1 MCQPIDAIISE
12 MLNQLKA
19 YGVSV
24 STLEQKEVRYC
35 RPILTF
41 FKERHCPFYSR
52 SLLDEYINQ
61 YREKLAC
68 GNISSKYFKAIEKN
82 VQCIVSIAETGSAD
96 FSRSCF
102 YKKYLPNPEYLSH
115 IENALSS
122 EEYKPDYYYKHECCL
137 RKFLVYIDKED
148 IPLENVTDAVFLD
161 YLIKIASVDNSGSLD
176 YVIRSLTLFVDYLNQ
191 HLSLGL
197 TIDLSRF
204 RPKPLAKRIIE
215 PYTIDEIKSL
225 LNQIDKST
233 PVGRRDYA
241 IIMLAYHT
249 GLRACDIRN
258 LKLNDINWHNHSLS
272 ITQSKTGMPVTIPLT
287 VSCMNPLADYILN
300 DRPKTPVDEIFLT
313 SIRPYRKFTRSSTLD
328 RIIDNL
334 AFKAG
339 IEKKPFRSFHSLRRS
354 FASGM
359 SYNQVPLTTISQLLG
374 HSSFASD
381 RRYLSYNDRLLVECA
396 AGLNEIPI
404 TAGCYSLP
412 SHRNLESIISAD
424 FRGIEVKGGVF
435 A

>member
-1 MCQPIDAIISE
+1 MP
-12 MLNQLKA
+12 
-19 YGVSV
+19 
-24 STLEQKEVRYC
+24 T
-35 RPILTF
+35 
-41 FKERHCPFYSR
+41 
-52 SLLDEYINQ
+52 
-61 YREKLAC
+61 
-68 GNISSKYFKAIEKN
+68 
-82 VQCIVSIAETGSAD
+82 
-96 FSRSCF
+96 
-102 YKKYLPNPEYLSH
+102 
-115 IENALSS
+115 NALSS

-339 IEKKPFRSFHSLRRS
+339 IEKAVSEFS
-354 FASGM
+354 
-359 SYNQVPLTTISQLLG
+359 
-374 HSSFASD
+374 
-381 RRYLSYNDRLLVECA
+381 
-396 AGLNEIPI
+396 
-404 TAGCYSLP
+404 
-412 SHRNLESIISAD
+412 
-424 FRGIEVKGGVF
+424 
-435 A
+435 